1 MSRTLSK
8 FVPTVVAAT
17 FLAAG
22 CGGSDASAPV
32 SPPDAQAVVTGVVTR
47 NDGSPVAG
55 ARVQAS
61 TRYPE
66 VTVSEEQAKGVLTD
80 EDGRYQINLL
90 ARDFPRSYVSGS
102 LAVGQTMQT
111 GFFRDTVL
119 VFVTFDLAEPA
130 AVNTVDVVVDP

>member
-8 FVPTVVAAT
+8 FAPTLIAT
-17 FLAAG
+17 ALLTAG

-32 SPPDAQAVVTGVVTR
+32 SPPDAEALVTGVVTR

-55 ARVQAS
+55 ARVQVS

-66 VTVSEEQAKGVLTD
+66 VMVSDEQAKGVLTD
-80 EDGRYQINLL
+80 EDGRYELNLL

-130 AVNTVDVVVDP
+130 ALNTVDVVVDP